1 MHDNEKDIVND
12 PHPKPVHG
20 STNMNPVGKRVE
32 ALKQTLLSKGL
43 ITQSELEATIIE
55 LDQRTPLDGAQI
67 IAKAWADSEFRDRLI
82 NDGTKAVSEL
92 GYTPPDDFQT
102 LVILENTHAVHH
114 LIVCTLCSCYP
125 RWLLGRPPDWYK
137 SIAYRSKAVL
147 DPRGVLEDFGLQ
159 LPPNIGIR
167 VVDST
172 AEVRYMVL
180 PLRPSGTENLTTK
193 QLADLITRDSLI
205 GVGVPHSPKAS

>member
-1 MHDNEKDIVND
+1 MHDNEKDIVNNSHTKAD
-12 PHPKPVHG
+12 HA
-20 STNMNPVGKRVE
+20 STDINPVGKRVE

-43 ITQSELEATIIE
+43 ITQIELEATIIE

-67 IAKAWADSEFRDRLI
+67 IAKAWTDSAFRDRLI
-82 NDGTKAVSEL
+82 INGTAAVSEL

-102 LVILENTHAVHH
+102 LVILENTQSVHH

-147 DPRGVLEDFGLQ
+147 DPRGVLKEFGLK
-159 LPPNIGIR
+159 LPPSIGIR

-180 PLRPSGTENLTTK
+180 PMRPSGTEKLTTQ
-193 QLADLITRDSLI
+193 QLANLITRDSLI
-205 GVGVPHSPKAS
+205 GVGVPNSPKAT

>member
-1 MHDNEKDIVND
+1 MHDKEQDIVNN
-12 PHPKPVHG
+12 PHPKTDHR
-20 STNMNPVGKRVE
+20 STDINPVGKRVE
-32 ALKQTLLSKGL
+32 ALKQTILSKGL
-43 ITQSELEATIIE
+43 ITQMELEATIIE

-67 IAKAWADSEFRDRLI
+67 IAKAWTDSAFKDRLI
-82 NDGTKAVSEL
+82 INGTKAVSEL

-102 LVILENTHAVHH
+102 LVILENTESVHH

-147 DPRGVLEDFGLQ
+147 DPRGVLKEFGLK
-159 LPPNIGIR
+159 LPPSMLIR

-180 PLRPSGTENLTTK
+180 PLRPRGTANLTAQ
-193 QLADLITRDSLI
+193 QLANLITRDSLI
-205 GVGVPHSPKAS
+205 GVGVPLSRQSS